1 MAATQM
7 RHTWWDEGISHVYL
21 TAADAEACGL
31 AKGYR
36 MFSMPELGEGKD
48 PLEALYAITGGPTA
62 DVLAM
67 VKDDAV
73 DEAAPAQAAAAD
85 AAGGDAE
92 EMDLWGDEPLGD
104 EYTAEEQA
112 NQDRLDAIAA
122 AHKEKKRAAGKLK
135 VVVGMSKIVLDV
147 KPWDDETDLEAM
159 EAVVRKITHPTNPK
173 AVEWQA
179 SELKEV
185 GYGIKKLTIMVQ
197 VIDDEIS
204 VDEDIIAVICDGD
217 GAEYVQS
224 VDIVAFNKV

>member
-1 MAATQM
+1 MDSQGLPPACDYITFDTQPKGKPAKPI
-7 RHTWWDEGISHVYL
+7 EAKPVISP
-21 TAADAEACGL
+21 AE
-31 AKGYR
+31 
-36 MFSMPELGEGKD
+36 
-48 PLEALYAITGGPTA
+48 
-62 DVLAM
+62 
-67 VKDDAV
+67 
-73 DEAAPAQAAAAD
+73 QAAAAKAARVEKLAAAAPAAAAEED
-85 AAGGDAE
+85 A

-112 NQDRLDAIAA
+112 NQDRMDAIAA

-135 VVVGMSKIVLDV
+135 VVIGMSKIVLDV

-159 EAVVRKITHPTNPK
+159 EAVVRKIAHPTNPK

-179 SELKEV
+179 GELKEV

-204 VDEDIIAVICDGD
+204 VDEDIIAVICDGE
-217 GAEYVQS
+217 GADFVQS

>member
-1 MAATQM
+1 MGV
-7 RHTWWDEGISHVYL
+7 DL
-21 TAADAEACGL
+21 TALNEYLADKTFIAG
-31 AKGYR
+31 
-36 MFSMPELGEGKD
+36 FTPSQ
-48 PLEALYAITGGPTA
+48 A
-62 DVLAM
+62 DVATY
-67 VKDDAV
+67 DAIGAPAGLPAHVARFHKLV
-73 DEAAPAQAAAAD
+73 DSYSSYKKSKLPGAYAAKFEVASAAAPAAA
-85 AAGGDAE
+85 AAGGDGE

-135 VVVGMSKIVLDV
+135 VVIGMSKIVLDV

-185 GYGIKKLTIMVQ
+185 GYGIKKLSIMVQ

-204 VDEDIIAVICDGD
+204 VDEDIIAVICDGE
-217 GAEYVQS
+217 GADFVQS

>member
-1 MAATQM
+1 MAAEQM

-21 TAADAEACGL
+21 TSVDAEACGL
-31 AKGYR
+31 SKGYR
-36 MFSMPELGEGKD
+36 MFSMPELGVGKD
-48 PLEALYAITGGPTA
+48 PLESLYAITGGPTA

-67 VKDDAV
+67 VKDDVAE
-73 DEAAPAQAAAAD
+73 EAAPVAAEE
-85 AAGGDAE
+85 AGGDDE
-92 EMDLWGDEPLGD
+92 EVDLWGDEPLGD

-122 AHKEKKRAAGKLK
+122 AHREKKRAAGKLK
-135 VVVGMSKIVLDV
+135 VVIGMSKIVLDV

-159 EAVVRKITHPTNPK
+159 EAVVRKIAHPTNPK

-179 SELKEV
+179 GELKEV

-197 VIDDEIS
+197 VIDDEVS
-204 VDEDIIAVICDGD
+204 VDEDIIAVICDGE
-217 GAEYVQS
+217 GADYVQS